1 METIIINIL
10 ITLVVIFS
18 LIYGEIGA
26 LALPRLSRHFN
37 RRPFSCRHCLTFWLH
52 LSGMMIISLAFQNWR
67 IALSGVLTAFIV
79 FLTVR
84 YLDKQK
90 VVL

>member
-1 METIIINIL
+1 MEAIIINIL
-10 ITLVVIFS
+10 ITVVVVLS
-18 LIYGEIGA
+18 LIFGEVGA
-26 LALPRLSRHFN
+26 LVLPRMSRHLN
-37 RRPFSCRHCLTFWLH
+37 RKPFSCRPCFTFWLH
-52 LSGMMIISLAFQNWR
+52 LSGMMFIALIFQSWI

-79 FLTVR
+79 FLIVR